1 MNAIAEAPA
10 KATTGGAT
18 ETFDI
23 VIIGA
28 GFSGMYAI
36 HRLRDDYKIVC
47 FEAGD
52 GVGGTW
58 YWNRYPG
65 ARVDIQSVEYSY
77 GFDEDL
83 QQEWKWPEYFSA
95 QPDLERYANHVADR
109 FKLRD
114 HIRFSKRITGLH
126 FDEQANMWHVHSA
139 DGGHV
144 TARYVVAATGS
155 LSAPNTPPWP
165 GMDKFKGR
173 ILHTAEWPREGVNFT
188 GQRVGFIGTGSTGI
202 QAMPLIAEQADHLT
216 VFQRTPAY
224 CMPSGNRPLDPEH
237 EAEWK
242 RDYADR
248 RKRMLDS
255 YGASLIVYPTK
266 SAVECTPEE
275 REAILEDAWKAQSSF
290 QLLFAFSDVM
300 TNPQANEIVSEFVRN
315 KIRKTVKDP
324 VTAEKLCPK
333 TYPIG
338 GKRLCVGNGYYE
350 MYNRDN
356 VTLVDVKNAP
366 IVAFTEKGLRTTEAE
381 YELDAIVT
389 ATGFDAVTGALARID
404 MTGVGGRSLADKWAD
419 GPTTY
424 LGAMVAGFP
433 NFFMIHGP
441 MTPAAQ
447 AQMITTGEWQVN
459 WVAGIIDEMNHAGY
473 TRIDVTE
480 EAEMGWAAEIAQASD
495 HTVHKLA
502 DSWYNA
508 KNIEG
513 KKGGFMIYVGGFDRF
528 KQLSEGAIAEGY
540 KGFVRA

>member
-1 MNAIAEAPA
+1 MNQITKIDAAP
-10 KATTGGAT
+10 
-18 ETFDI
+18 ERVDV

-36 HRLRDDYKIVC
+36 HRLRDKHKVVC
-47 FEAGD
+47 FEAGT

-77 GFDEDL
+77 GFDNDL

-114 HIRFSKRITGLH
+114 HIRFSNRITAMH
-126 FDEQANMWHVHSA
+126 FDEAANEWHVYSEKG
-139 DGGHV
+139 DHV
-144 TARYVVAATGS
+144 VARHVIAATGA
-155 LSAPNTPPWP
+155 LTIANTPPWP
-165 GMDKFKGR
+165 GREKFKGP
-173 ILHTAEWPREGVNFT
+173 IYHTANWPREGVDFT

-202 QAMPLIAEQADHLT
+202 QAMPIIANQAKHLT
-216 VFQRTPAY
+216 VFQRTPAF
-224 CMPSGNRPLDPEH
+224 CMPSGNRPLDEECEQDWKAHYPE
-237 EAEWK
+237 
-242 RDYADR
+242 R
-248 RKRMLDS
+248 RKQMLNT
-255 YGASLIVYPTK
+255 YGASLVNYPAK
-266 SAVECTPEE
+266 SAHDCTPEE
-275 REAILEDAWKAQSSF
+275 RERILEEAWNSQSAF

-300 TNPQANEIVSEFVRN
+300 SDKAANDIVSEFARN
-315 KIRKTVKDP
+315 KIRAIVKDP

-333 TYPIG
+333 SYPIG
-338 GKRLCVGNGYYE
+338 GKRLCIGNGYFE

-356 VTLVDVKNAP
+356 VTLVDVRAAP
-366 IVAFTEKGLRTTEAE
+366 IIAYTDKGLKTTEAE

-389 ATGFDAVTGALARID
+389 ATGFDAITGSLDRID
-404 MTGVGGRSLADKWAD
+404 VEGLGHAKLKDKWAN

-424 LGAMVAGFP
+424 LGSMVAGFP
-433 NFFMIHGP
+433 NMFMIHGP

-459 WVAGIIDEMNHAGY
+459 WVADIIEDMDKKGA
-473 TRIDVTE
+473 TRIDTTPD
-480 EAEMGWAAEIAQASD
+480 AEKWWQDELNTASSY
-495 HTVHKLA
+495 TVHHLA

-528 KQLSEGAIAEGY
+528 KKFSEDAVAEGY
-540 KGFVRA
+540 KGFALA